1 MAKIYHVDLTVDERS
16 ILEDIIK
23 RRLSTSEAVKR
34 SLVLL
39 ASDRLGDKKW
49 NDSKIATEYKVA
61 IRTVERLRERFVNDG
76 LEICLKGKPRLNTDK
91 IKFDGTVESH
101 LIALR
106 CSEPPDG
113 RSSWSL
119 QLLADKMVAL
129 KYVDSISHES
139 VRQIQKKIVLNL
151 GELPNG

>member
-1 MAKIYHVDLTVDERS
+1 MAKIYHVDLTLDERTL
-16 ILEDIIK
+16 LEDIIK

-49 NDSKIATEYKVA
+49 NDSKIASEYKVA
-61 IRTVERLRERFVNDG
+61 IRTVERLRERFINDG
-76 LEICLKGKPRLNTDK
+76 LTVCLKGKPRLNTDK
-91 IKFDGTVESH
+91 IKFDGTVEAH

-106 CSEPPDG
+106 CSEPPNG

-119 QLLADKMVAL
+119 QLLADRMVEL
-129 KYVDSISHES
+129 QYVESISYES
-139 VRQIQKKIVLNL
+139 VRQLQKKIALNL